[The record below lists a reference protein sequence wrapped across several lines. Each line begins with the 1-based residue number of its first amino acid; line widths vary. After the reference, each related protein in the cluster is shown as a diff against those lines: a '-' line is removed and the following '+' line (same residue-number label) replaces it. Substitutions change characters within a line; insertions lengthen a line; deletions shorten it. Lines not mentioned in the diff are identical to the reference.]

1 MPTGGLVGQAVFD
14 HQAHRQSHNA
24 VGIVALGQGHVRH
37 VRVEVHVAF
46 GAMMDGVR
54 KMDFVRAARDQV
66 PQVVQHPLRSAVPI
80 GTVSALRARLPSKIP
95 AAFDDLRLGQV
106 LHAGDALGGIG
117 QVFSWSR
124 HGMTLL
130 GNARKAQKLPEI
142 RRRVIIKTQ

>member
-1 MPTGGLVGQAVFD
+1 
-14 HQAHRQSHNA
+14 
-24 VGIVALGQGHVRH
+24 
-37 VRVEVHVAF
+37 
-46 GAMMDGVR
+46 MDV
-54 KMDFVRAARDQV
+54 VRAARDQV

-106 LHAGDALGGIG
+106 LHASDALGGVG
-117 QVFSWSR
+117 QVLSWSR

-130 GNARKAQKLPEI
+130 GNALQAQKLPEI